1 MATTFTSNTFANT
14 YKDDYRDSDNY
25 YRILFN
31 SGKTLQARELTQL
44 QTIIQ
49 SEIGRFAR
57 NIFNEGA
64 VVSPGGITVN
74 NRYEYLR
81 LDTSINQLPDV
92 DLVGEDFTTA
102 DTNITVKV
110 LQVVAADALTGDPA
124 TLYIKYIDTAD
135 APAGDTTIRVP
146 NGTDISNGTY
156 TLTLE
161 ASGATGTS
169 TLAAVASGEYF
180 TKDHFV
186 FAEKQTHFISKYSNG
201 PTVDLGFLVTEDIVT
216 ATDNSALYDNQG
228 AVPNT
233 AAPGADRYRI
243 RLTLTTRDEVDSAD
257 NFLFIARVVNGVVSS
272 EANGTTE
279 YNKINELMAQRTREE
294 SGDYIVTSI
303 NAKFED
309 LNDSNLTLNVSS
321 GVAYVDGYRLE
332 SPITT
337 LTIPKAQTFTSVV
350 GENVV
355 AQYGNYVN
363 QDFDAACA
371 GLPNINSF
379 QELNLRSAVTH
390 GGSTIGTA
398 RVRAVERNQSKI
410 RHYLFDIKVNP
421 GQSFSSAKS
430 IGDSSSS
437 YFDIEQ
443 TDGIALLQET
453 ANNSLLFAL
462 PNSRPTSNGV
472 TVNSLKVQRRYQFTS
487 SGSGTYTETAGSFGG
502 SGLTFT
508 DTGDWIITKL
518 DGSITATSA
527 SFTLAGAPTG
537 TTVNITGLE
546 NSTAYELIALVD
558 VSTPTV
564 RAKSV
569 VTQTLTKA
577 WPTAADSDGNGL
589 RWLTLNR
596 TDIIDITNVRVSNAS
611 GRDLSENFILD
622 NGQRDNFYALGRL
635 VEKSGLTV
643 PTGDVYVQYRHFQHD
658 PGHFFSVNSY
668 ASINYNQ
675 IPNYRKN
682 NGEIIALTDV
692 LDFRPAQDSNGT
704 YIEDQDYISLLP
716 QNTNAIDVDVD
727 YYLPRRDTLVL
738 KRVESDV
745 KTNRAEVKYI
755 QGVPD
760 FQPAYPQIPSA
771 SMELYNIE
779 LNPYTIT
786 DSDLTSTFVDHK
798 RYTMQDIGR
807 LDKRVSDLEKYT
819 TLTLLENST
828 AIQLVLDSAGNPRT
842 KSGFLADNFR
852 DTSFSEASNRYRASI
867 DPSDN
872 TLNPPFISKN
882 IRLVYDS
889 DNVSNT
895 VQRSGDLITL
905 PYTSTTLVNQNLAT
919 ETMNVNPFAVITQ
932 VGYTTLSPSSDQ
944 WIETRYATEVTVDGG
959 TINNVRG
966 SAMAGWT
973 FVGSTTTSR
982 TLQSDRVIDVQVLP
996 FMRSKMIQFK
1006 SVGLRPNTRYFAYFN
1021 NVDISNWCREET
1033 TYELFSSN
1041 DIDYGN
1047 RYANATGHPSGSSTL
1062 TSDATGQLIGSY
1074 FLPSTTSIRFRTGPA
1089 EFKLLDVSGNN
1100 DANAV
1105 TSTRASYTSSGT
1117 LETRQRTF
1125 RSTRVVTGSW
1135 VPPPPPFEPGGFGPE
1150 GNNAAPEDPL
1160 AQSFFVDRVEHRNGL
1175 FITGVSVYVA
1185 TKDAVV
1191 PIRCEIVT
1199 VENGYPTQTI
1209 LPGAVKA
1216 LLPAEVNIPANT
1228 NNLASVRAA
1237 PTVFTFDEPIF
1248 LLPGREYAIVLKA
1261 ESTSYNVYV
1270 AKTYDFIL
1278 GTTSARVS
1286 RQPTLGTLFQSQNSS
1301 TWTADQT
1308 RDMMFKLHKAEFTTT
1323 GSALL
1328 ENGPPPEELL
1338 LTNPIRTNAGDS
1350 DVHIYLQGHGFIT
1363 GDIVTVAGFA
1373 EDSIGGISAAS
1384 INGGRVVTGVDWTG
1398 FTIGADS
1405 TADTTLKGG
1414 GDGVIVTQQAHFDEY
1429 IPLIETLLPE
1439 GTTLA
1444 ASGKFTSGGS
1454 YAGSKNRTTGTN
1466 TRAKA
1471 SAYSPIS
1478 INSINYTTEPKVILT
1493 AASQTKFLSGAKSAT
1508 IKLDLITDDV
1518 NVSPVIDL
1526 QRTSFILTENVIDKQ
1541 DASLTNGYNVP
1552 LVFVAETD
1560 PTEGTTAAKHI
1571 TKQVTLQE
1579 PGVGLKILLSAN
1591 RPSEADFEVY
1601 YKTGTGDDVLDDK
1614 VWILLD
1620 KESILPADNNRTI
1633 FREYEYL
1640 AGGTGGTLPP
1650 FTTYQVKIVMTST
1663 NSSRIPKIK
1672 DLRII
1677 ALAT

>member
-1 MATTFTSNTFANT
+1 MATTFTSNTFANV

-25 YRILFN
+25 YRVLFN

-64 VVSPGGITVN
+64 VVSPGGVTVN
-74 NRYEYLR
+74 NKYEYLR
-81 LDTSINQLPDV
+81 LDTSINQLPAV
-92 DLVGEDFTTA
+92 NLVGEQFVTS
-102 DTNITVKV
+102 DTNITVEV

-135 APAGDTTIRVP
+135 APAGNTTIRVP
-146 NGTDISNGTY
+146 NGSDISNGTY

-161 ASGATGTS
+161 ASGATGTG

-186 FAEKQTHFISKYSNG
+186 FAEKQTHFISKYTST

-243 RLTLTTRDEVDSAD
+243 KLTLTTRDEVDSAD

-309 LNDSNLTLNVSS
+309 LNDSNLTLNVS
-321 GVAYVDGYRLE
+321 GGIAYVDGYRLE

-337 LTIPKAQTFTSVV
+337 LTVPKAYTYASVV

-355 AQYGNYVN
+355 AQYGNYIN
-363 QDFDAACA
+363 QDSDGGCR
-371 GLPNINSF
+371 GLPGINNF
-379 QELNLRSAVTH
+379 EQLNLRTGKGY

-410 RHYLFDIKVNP
+410 RHYLFDIQMNS
-421 GQSFSSAKS
+421 GQSFASVKS
-430 IGDSSSS
+430 VGLTTSS
-437 YFDIEQ
+437 YFDVEQ
-443 TDGIALLQET
+443 TDGIVLLQET
-453 ANNSLLFAL
+453 ANNSLLFPL
-462 PNSRPTSNGV
+462 PNTRPTSNGV
-472 TVNSLKVQRRYQFTS
+472 TVNSLTVQRRYAFPS
-487 SGSGTYTETAGSFGG
+487 SGSGTYTLSAGSFGG
-502 SGLTFT
+502 SSLTFV

-518 DGSITATSA
+518 DGSISATSA
-527 SFTLAGAPTG
+527 SFALAGSPTG

-569 VTQTLTKA
+569 ATQTLTKA

-596 TDIIDITNVRVSNAS
+596 TDVIDITNVRVSNAS

-635 VEKSGLTV
+635 VEKTGLTV
-643 PTGDVYVQYRHFQHD
+643 PTGDVYVEYRHFQHD

-675 IPNYRKN
+675 ISNYRKN

-704 YIEDQDYISLLP
+704 YIEDQDYVSLLP

-738 KRVESDV
+738 KRVENDV
-745 KTNRAEVKYI
+745 RTNRAEVKYI

-760 FQPAYPQIPSA
+760 FQPAYPEIPSA

-779 LNPYTIT
+779 LNPYTIN

-852 DTSFSEASNRYRASI
+852 DTSFAEPGSRYRASI

-882 IRLVYDS
+882 IRLAYDS

-919 ETMNVNPFAVITQ
+919 ETMNINPFAVITQ

-944 WIETRYATEVTVDGG
+944 WVETRFATDVTVNGG

-982 TLQSDRVIDVQVLP
+982 TLQSNRVIDVQVLP
-996 FMRSKMIQFK
+996 WMRSKMIQFK
-1006 SVGLRPNTRYFAYFN
+1006 SVGLRPNTRYFPYFN
-1021 NVDISNWCREET
+1021 NVDVSNWCREET

-1041 DIDYGN
+1041 NIDYGN
-1047 RYANATGHPSGSSTL
+1047 KYSKATAHPDGSSTL
-1062 TSDATGQLIGSY
+1062 ISDATGQLIGSY
-1074 FLPSTTSIRFRTGPA
+1074 FLPSTTSTRFRTGPA

-1105 TSTRASYTSSGT
+1105 TSTRATYISSGT

-1125 RSTRVVTGSW
+1125 RSTRIVTGFW
-1135 VPPPPPFEPGGFGPE
+1135 TPPADTGGGS
-1150 GNNAAPEDPL
+1150 DPL
-1160 AQSFFVDRVEHRNGL
+1160 AQSFTVDRVEHPNGL
-1175 FITGVSVYVA
+1175 FITQASVYVA

-1216 LLPAEVNIPANT
+1216 LLPAEVNIPADT
-1228 NNLASVRAA
+1228 GDLESVRAA
-1237 PTVFTFDEPIF
+1237 PTVFTFDEPVF
-1248 LLPGREYAIVLKA
+1248 LAPGQQYAIVLKA

-1270 AKTYDFIL
+1270 AKTYDFLL
-1278 GTTSARVS
+1278 GTTSARVN
-1286 RQPTLGTLFQSQNSS
+1286 RQPTLGSLFQSQNSS

-1308 RDMMFKLHKAEFTTT
+1308 RDMMFKLHKAEFATT

-1338 LTNPIRTNAGDS
+1338 DTNPIRTNTGDS

-1363 GDIVTVAGFA
+1363 GDIVTVADFA

-1384 INGGRVVTGVDWTG
+1384 INGSRVVTGVDWTG

-1414 GDGVIVTQQAHFDEY
+1414 GDGIIVTQQAHFDEY
-1429 IPLIETLLPE
+1429 IPMIETLLPE
-1439 GTTLA
+1439 GTTVA
-1444 ASGKFTSGGS
+1444 ASAKFTSGGS

-1471 SAYSPIS
+1471 STYSPIS

-1493 AASQTKFLSGAKSAT
+1493 TASQTKFLSGAKSAT
-1508 IKLDLITDDV
+1508 IKLDLVTDDV

-1526 QRTSFILTENVIDKQ
+1526 QRTSLTLTENVIDKQ
-1541 DASLTNGYNVP
+1541 DAVLTSGYNVP

-1614 VWILLD
+1614 SWILVN
-1620 KESILPADNNRTI
+1620 KESVLPADNDRTTY
-1633 FREYEYL
+1633 REYEYL

-1663 NSSRIPKIK
+1663 NSSRIPKIR

>member
-57 NIFNEGA
+57 NVFNEGA
-64 VVSPGGITVN
+64 MVSPGGITVN

-146 NGTDISNGTY
+146 NGSDISNGTY
-156 TLTLE
+156 TFTLE
-161 ASGATGTS
+161 ASGATGVGTIG
-169 TLAAVASGEYF
+169 AVASGEYF

-186 FAEKQTHFISKYSNG
+186 FAEKQTYFISKYTSN
-201 PTVDLGFLVTEDIVT
+201 PTADLGFLVTEDIVT

-243 RLTLTTRDEVDSAD
+243 RLTLTIRDEVDSAD
-257 NFLFIARVVNGVVSS
+257 NFLFIARVVNGNVSS
-272 EANGTTE
+272 EATGTNE

-294 SGDYIVTSI
+294 SGDYIVNPIT
-303 NAKFED
+303 ARFED

-363 QDFDAACA
+363 QLSDTACA

-379 QELNLRSAVTH
+379 EELNLRSAVTH

-421 GQSFSSAKS
+421 GQSFSSVKS
-430 IGDSSSS
+430 IGLSSSS
-437 YFDIEQ
+437 YFDVEQ

-453 ANNSLLFAL
+453 ANNSLLFPL

-472 TVNSLKVQRRYQFTS
+472 AVNNLKVQRRYQFTS

-527 SFTLAGAPTG
+527 SFALAGAPTG

-546 NSTAYELIALVD
+546 NSTAYELIAMVD
-558 VSTPTV
+558 VATPVT

-569 VTQTLTKA
+569 VTRTLTKA
-577 WPTAADSDGNGL
+577 WPGAADSDGNGL
-589 RWLTLNR
+589 TWLNLDR
-596 TDIIDITNVRVSNAS
+596 ADAIDILNVRLNNAT
-611 GRDLSENFILD
+611 GRDLSENFIFD
-622 NGQRDNFYALGRL
+622 NGQRDNFYARGRL
-635 VEKSGLTV
+635 IQKTGLAV
-643 PTGDVYVQYRHFQHD
+643 PTANVYIQYRHFQHD

-675 IPNYRKN
+675 IPSYRKN
-682 NGEIIALTDV
+682 NGEIIQLTDV
-692 LDFRPAQDSNGT
+692 LDFRPTVDSTGT
-704 YIEDQDYISLLP
+704 FIEDQDFISLLP
-716 QNTNAIDVDVD
+716 QNTNSIDVDVD
-727 YYLPRRDTLVL
+727 YYLPRNDTLVIR
-738 KRVESDV
+738 RVENDI
-745 KTNRAEVKYI
+745 KTNRAEAKYI

-760 FQPAYPQIPSA
+760 FQPAYPQIPSG
-771 SMELYNIE
+771 SMELYNFE
-779 LNPYTIT
+779 LNPYTVS
-786 DSDLTSTFVDHK
+786 DSDLTVTFVDHK
-798 RYTMQDIGR
+798 RYTMQDIG
-807 LDKRVSDLEKYT
+807 KLEKRINNLEEYT
-819 TLTLLENST
+819 TLSILENST
-828 AIQLVLDSAGNPRT
+828 AIQLVLDENGNPRT
-842 KSGFLADNFR
+842 KSGFLADNFA
-852 DTSFSEASNRYRASI
+852 DTSFAEIGDRYRASM

-872 TLNPPFISKN
+872 TLNTPFVAKN
-882 IRLVYDS
+882 IRLIYDS
-889 DNVSNT
+889 DNVGNT
-895 VQRSGDLITL
+895 VTRTGDLITL
-905 PYTSTTLVNQNLAT
+905 PYTNTVLVNQNLAT
-919 ETMNVNPFAVITQ
+919 ETMNINPFAVITQ
-932 VGYTTLSPSSDQ
+932 NGYTVLSPSSDE
-944 WIETRYATEVTVDGG
+944 WIETRFETDVIVDGG
-959 TINNVRG
+959 TTRTIRG
-966 SAMAGWT
+966 RNWPGGT
-973 FVGSTTTSR
+973 FVQTS
-982 TLQSDRVIDVQVLP
+982 SNRVRQLTSNTIVDIQVAP
-996 FMRSKMIQFK
+996 WMRSKKIQFK
-1006 SVGLRPNTRYFAYFN
+1006 SIGLRPNTRYFPYFN
-1021 NVDISNWCREET
+1021 NTDVSSWCREESIFT
-1033 TYELFSSN
+1033 LFSST
-1041 DIDYGN
+1041 DTDFGN
-1047 RYANATGHPSGSSTL
+1047 QFSNATAHPDGSGNL
-1062 TSDATGQLIGSY
+1062 VSDAAGELIGSF
-1074 FLPSTTSIRFRTGPA
+1074 FLPSTTNIRFRTGTA

-1105 TSTRASYTSSGT
+1105 SETRALYSASGT
-1117 LETRQRTF
+1117 IETRQRTF
-1125 RSTRVVTGSW
+1125 RSTRNIVGRI
-1135 VPPPPPFEPGGFGPE
+1135 VPPPPPASDSFSGGAPG
-1150 GNNAAPEDPL
+1150 DPL
-1160 AQSFFVDRVEHRNGL
+1160 AQSFFVDRVEYPNGMFL
-1175 FITGVSVYVA
+1175 TQTSIYFA
-1185 TKDAVV
+1185 TKDAVIPV
-1191 PIRCEIVT
+1191 ICELVT
-1199 VENGYPTQTI
+1199 VENGYPTQTV
-1209 LPGAVKA
+1209 LGSAT
-1216 LLPAEVNIPANT
+1216 LLPADINIPADT
-1228 NNLASVRAA
+1228 GDIASVRAA
-1237 PTVFTFDEPIF
+1237 ATTFTFAEPIF
-1248 LLPGREYAIVLKA
+1248 LSPGGQYAIVLKA
-1261 ESTSYNVYV
+1261 ETTDYNVYV
-1270 AKTYDFIL
+1270 AKTYEFLL
-1278 GTTSARVS
+1278 GTTSARVNK
-1286 RQPTLGTLFQSQNSS
+1286 QPTLGSLFQSQNSA

-1308 RDMMFKLHKAEFTTT
+1308 RDLMFILHKATFTST

-1328 ENGPPPEELL
+1328 ENGPPPNELL
-1338 LTNPIRTNAGDS
+1338 ATNPIRTDAGDS

-1363 GDIVTVAGFA
+1363 GDIVTVADFA
-1373 EDSIGGISAAS
+1373 EDSIGGILPSS
-1384 INGGRVVTGVDWTG
+1384 INGSRVITGVDWTG

-1405 TADTTLKGG
+1405 QADTTLRGG
-1414 GDGVIVTQQAHFDEY
+1414 GDGVIVNQQAHFDEF
-1429 IPLIETLLPE
+1429 IPVVQSLLPE
-1439 GTTLA
+1439 GTDVIAT
-1444 ASGKFTSGGS
+1444 GKLTSGGS
-1454 YAGSKNRTTGTN
+1454 YAGSKSRTTGTN
-1466 TRAKA
+1466 TRGKA
-1471 SAYSPIS
+1471 AAYTPIS
-1478 INSINYTTEPKVILT
+1478 LNSVNFTTEPKVILT
-1493 AASQTKFLSGAKSAT
+1493 TASQTKFLAGAKSAT
-1508 IKLDLITDDV
+1508 IKLDLTTEDT
-1518 NVSPVIDL
+1518 NVTPVIDL
-1526 QRTSFILTENVIDKQ
+1526 QRTSLLLTENVIDKQ

-1552 LVFVAETD
+1552 LVYVAETD
-1560 PTEGTTAAKHI
+1560 PTEGSTAAKHI

-1579 PGVGLKILLSAN
+1579 PAVGIKILLSAN
-1591 RPSEADFEVY
+1591 RPTEADFEVY
-1601 YKTGTGDDVLDDK
+1601 YKVGTGDDVLDDK
-1614 VWILLD
+1614 LWILVD
-1620 KESILPADNNRTI
+1620 KETILPADNDRTTY
-1633 FREYEYL
+1633 REYEYL
-1640 AGGTGGTLPP
+1640 AGGITGTLAP

-1663 NSSRIPKIK
+1663 NSSRVPKIR

>member
-1 MATTFTSNTFANT
+1 MATTFTSNTFANV

-25 YRILFN
+25 YRVLFN

-64 VVSPGGITVN
+64 VVSPGGVTVT

-92 DLVGEDFTTA
+92 DLVGEQFETV
-102 DTNITVKV
+102 DTNITVEV

-135 APAGDTTIRVP
+135 ATAGDTTIRVP

-161 ASGATGTS
+161 ASGATGTG

-186 FAEKQTHFISKYSNG
+186 FAEKQTHFISKYTST

-243 RLTLTTRDEVDSAD
+243 KLTLTTRDEVDSAD

-272 EANGTTE
+272 EANGTSE

-309 LNDSNLTLNVSS
+309 LNDSNLTLNVS
-321 GVAYVDGYRLE
+321 GGIAYVDGYRLE

-337 LTIPKAQTFTSVV
+337 LTVPKAYTFTSVE

-363 QDFDAACA
+363 QLSNSACA

-398 RVRAVERNQSKI
+398 RVRAVERNQNKI

-430 IGDSSSS
+430 LGDSSNS

-453 ANNSLLFAL
+453 ANNSLLFPL
-462 PNSRPTSNGV
+462 PNARPTSDGV
-472 TVNSLKVQRRYQFTS
+472 TVNSLTVQRRYPFTS
-487 SGSGTYTETAGSFGG
+487 SGSGTYTLTAGSFGG
-502 SGLTFT
+502 SSLTFV
-508 DTGDWIITKL
+508 DTGDWIITTL
-518 DGSITATSA
+518 DGSISATSA
-527 SFTLAGAPTG
+527 SFALAGSPTG
-537 TTVNITGLE
+537 TTVNITGLAS
-546 NSTAYELIALVD
+546 STAYELIALVD

-569 VTQTLTKA
+569 VTKTLTKA

-596 TDIIDITNVRVSNAS
+596 TDVIDITNVRVSNAS

-635 VEKSGLTV
+635 VEKTGLTV

-738 KRVESDV
+738 KRVENNV

-760 FQPAYPQIPSA
+760 FQPAYPEIPSS

-779 LNPYTIT
+779 LNPYTIS

-852 DTSFSEASNRYRASI
+852 DTAFAEAGSRYRASI

-882 IRLVYDS
+882 IRLAYDS

-905 PYTSTTLVNQNLAT
+905 PYTSRTLVNQNLAT
-919 ETMNVNPFAVITQ
+919 ETMNINPFAVITQ

-944 WIETRYATEVTVDGG
+944 WIETRFAADVTVNGG

-966 SAMAGWT
+966 SAMGGWT

-982 TLQSDRVIDVQVLP
+982 TLQSNNVIDVQVLP
-996 FMRSKMIQFK
+996 WMRSKMIQFK
-1006 SVGLRPNTRYFAYFN
+1006 SVGLRPNTRYFPYFN
-1021 NVDISNWCREET
+1021 NVDVSNWCREET

-1041 DIDYGN
+1041 NIDYGN
-1047 RYANATGHPSGSSTL
+1047 KYSNATAHPDGNSTL
-1062 TSDATGQLIGSY
+1062 VSDATGQLIGSY
-1074 FLPSTTSIRFRTGPA
+1074 FLPSTTSTRFRTGPA

-1105 TSTRASYTSSGT
+1105 TSTRATYTSSGT

-1125 RSTRVVTGSW
+1125 RSTRIVTGFW
-1135 VPPPPPFEPGGFGPE
+1135 TPPVDLGG
-1150 GNNAAPEDPL
+1150 NSDPL
-1160 AQSFFVDRVEHRNGL
+1160 AQSFTVDRVEHPNGL
-1175 FITGVSVYVA
+1175 FITQASVYVA

-1191 PIRCEIVT
+1191 PVRCEIVT

-1209 LPGAVKA
+1209 LPGGVKA
-1216 LLPAEVNIPANT
+1216 LLPAEVNIPADT
-1228 NNLASVRAA
+1228 GDLESVRAA
-1237 PTVFTFDEPIF
+1237 PTVFTFDEPVF
-1248 LLPGREYAIVLKA
+1248 LSPGQQYAIVLKA

-1270 AKTYDFIL
+1270 AKTYDFLL
-1278 GTTSARVS
+1278 GTTSARVN
-1286 RQPTLGTLFQSQNSS
+1286 RQPTLGSLFQSQNSS

-1308 RDMMFKLHKAEFTTT
+1308 RDLMFKLHKAEFTTT

-1338 LTNPIRTNAGDS
+1338 GTNPIRTNSGDS

-1363 GDIVTVAGFA
+1363 GDIVTVADFA

-1384 INGGRVVTGVDWTG
+1384 INGSRVVTGVDWTG

-1414 GDGVIVTQQAHFDEY
+1414 GEGIIVTQQAHFDEY
-1429 IPLIETLLPE
+1429 IPMIETLLPE
-1439 GTTLA
+1439 GTTVA
-1444 ASGKFTSGGS
+1444 ASAKFTSGGS

-1471 SAYSPIS
+1471 SSYSPIS

-1493 AASQTKFLSGAKSAT
+1493 TASQTKFLAGAKSAT
-1508 IKLDLITDDV
+1508 IKVDLITDDV

-1526 QRTSFILTENVIDKQ
+1526 QRTSLTLTENVIDKQ

-1579 PGVGLKILLSAN
+1579 PGVGLKVLLSAN

-1614 VWILLD
+1614 VWILVD
-1620 KESILPADNNRTI
+1620 KESVLPADNNRTTY
-1633 FREYEYL
+1633 REYEYL